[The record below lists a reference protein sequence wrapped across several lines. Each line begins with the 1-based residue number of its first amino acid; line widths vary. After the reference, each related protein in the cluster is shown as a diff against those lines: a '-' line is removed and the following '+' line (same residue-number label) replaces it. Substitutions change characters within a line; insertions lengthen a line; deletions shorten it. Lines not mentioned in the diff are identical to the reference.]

1 MEDLDKKYEGIITP
15 EELKK
20 NMERFVGKRCLLLSK
35 NGSKGKRGITE
46 CVQIPV
52 GQKWPV
58 MVVKF
63 DVGGHGCAHSNDE
76 IVFFD

>member
-20 NMERFVGKRCLLLSK
+20 NMEKFVGKRCMILNKDRTS
-35 NGSKGKRGITE
+35 GKDGVTH

-52 GQKWPV
+52 GQRWPV
-58 MVVKF
+58 MVIKL
-63 DVGGHGCAHSNDE
+63 DAGGHACAHSNED
-76 IVFFD
+76 ILFFE